1 MKLFNRIKRGIV
13 NSLAVVCAFFVF
25 YGLVFDIDHIHTNQ
39 MYVMTVLAVIG
50 PIFEGLLLGLI
61 KGDSQLIKWIRRV
74 ILFIVLVPS
83 FFLLLW
89 YLNCFTVEVII
100 TVIKI
105 GTIPALT
112 MAVVAYVIGDLIER
126 GRLKKINQ
134 KLSENVE
141 DIKSEDDIVS
151 KIKYNK

>member
-13 NSLAVVCAFFVF
+13 NSLAVVCVFFVI
-25 YGLVFDIDHIHTNQ
+25 YGVMFRLDHIHTNVI
-39 MYVMTVLAVIG
+39 YVMTALAVIG
-50 PIFEGLLLGLI
+50 PLFEGSLFGLI

-89 YLNCFTVEVII
+89 YLKCFTAEVII
-100 TVIKI
+100 RVIKI
-105 GTIPALT
+105 GTAPAII
-112 MAVVAYVIGDLIER
+112 MAVIAYVIGDLIER

-134 KLSENVE
+134 KLSENIV
-141 DIKSEDDIVS
+141 DIKSEMI
-151 KIKYNK
+151 